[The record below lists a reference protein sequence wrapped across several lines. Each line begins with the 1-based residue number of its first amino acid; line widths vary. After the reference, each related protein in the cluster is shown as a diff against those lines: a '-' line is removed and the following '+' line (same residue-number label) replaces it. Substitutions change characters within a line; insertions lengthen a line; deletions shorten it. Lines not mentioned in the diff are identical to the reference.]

1 MSRQVSRRAF
11 LSASSSTA
19 AAWVSVGWARRAHGA
34 GANERI
40 GLGLI
45 GCGGQGTHDARS
57 MIGAGEGTVELLAVA
72 DPDSNHA
79 NRFAKEMADK
89 GRKPEVYEDF
99 RKLLERKDVDIV
111 VVGTPDHWHAIPTIL
126 ACQAGKDVYVEK
138 PCSHNIKEGRA
149 MVAAA
154 RKYKRIVQVGQQQRS
169 DPHFREA
176 MEYLLK
182 KKPLGRIARTLTVNY
197 DNETPNGL
205 GNPPDED
212 APPKG
217 VNYDL
222 WLGPAPERKFNR
234 NRFHGS
240 FRWFY
245 DYAGGM
251 LCDWNVHLQDI
262 VHWGMD
268 VSGPIA
274 VMAAGGKQVLRD
286 NRETPDM
293 LDVIYE
299 YMGKDGPFTHV
310 YTMTRVYQRGRYPAG
325 YGTEFFGTDG
335 SLFIDRGGWE
345 VTPQTDQKEEDDP
358 DQKGKKKTVARSRTP
373 AVKKPGSDHVTPHAK
388 NFLECVRSRK
398 WQDLHCDIEVGHRTA
413 SACHLGNI
421 SHRLGNKKIY
431 WDAAKEIITL
441 ADGTP
446 DAAANAWL
454 TREYRKGYELP
465 EV

>member
-1 MSRQVSRRAF
+1 MSSRVSRRSF
-11 LSASSSTA
+11 LSASSTTA
-19 AAWVSVGWARRAHGA
+19 AALATASLTRRVA
-34 GANERI
+34 GESPNEKL

-45 GCGGQGTHDARS
+45 GCGGQGTHDTRS
-57 MIGAGEGTVELLAVA
+57 ILEAGKGTVELRAVA

-79 NRFAKEMADK
+79 NDFAKEMSGK
-89 GRKPEVYEDF
+89 GQKPEIYEDF
-99 RKLLERKDVDIV
+99 HRILDRKDIDLV

-149 MVAAA
+149 MVSAA
-154 RKYKRIVQVGQQQRS
+154 RKHRRIVQVGQQQRS
-169 DPHFREA
+169 DAHFREA
-176 MEYLLK
+176 MAYLLK
-182 KKPLGRIARTLTVNY
+182 EQPLGRITRTLTVNL
-197 DNETPNGL
+197 DNETPNGI

-222 WLGPAPERKFNR
+222 WLGPAPLRKFNR
-234 NRFHGS
+234 NRFHWS

-268 VSGPIA
+268 VNAPLSVLA
-274 VMAAGGKQVLRD
+274 TGGKLVLSD

-293 LDVIYE
+293 LDVVYE
-299 YMGKDGPFTHV
+299 YMAKDGAFTQV
-310 YTMTRVYQRGRYPAG
+310 YRMSKVYQRGRYDAG
-325 YGTEFFGTDG
+325 YGTEFCGSKG
-335 SLFIDRGGWE
+335 SLFIDRGGWQ
-345 VTPQTDQKEEDDP
+345 VTPETDEVEEEDPKD
-358 DQKGKKKTVARSRTP
+358 KNKKKRVNRPRTP
-373 AVKKPGSDHVTPHAK
+373 RMKKPGRDNVVPHAQ

-398 WQDLHCDIEVGHRTA
+398 WQDLHCDIEVGHRT
-413 SACHLGNI
+413 SSVCHLGNI
-421 SHRLGNKKIY
+421 SHRMGNKKIY

-441 ADGTP
+441 QDGTP
-446 DAAANAWL
+446 DAAANVWL
-454 TREYRKGYELP
+454 GREYRKGFELP
-465 EV
+465 DV